1 MARSIDELKA
11 NISEGFAL
19 ADRFEIQLPPLTS
32 LIPSSRTNN
41 ILNILTGAEPVQ
53 LPLADAVR
61 NTINNAQNIG
71 MVDPVLQRVG
81 YDTHTLG
88 IFDPAGLA
96 RRALDLNIPF
106 GPKFDFDPQR
116 RVALLCTGV
125 NMPGRQIT
133 TTDRTIGMVTQQM
146 PGGFVEDDVSMTFR
160 LDQNYTAF
168 TYFYLWQNAIIGT
181 DFHEVSYKSE
191 YARDI
196 TISQM
201 KKHAG
206 GLEGLA
212 VNTPI
217 YKIKLIDA
225 FPKSIQS
232 IPLADASQDTIVEM
246 TVDISYTRWTTA

>member
-19 ADRFEIQLPPLTS
+19 ADRFEIQLPPLS
-32 LIPSSRTNN
+32 SMVPSSRTNS
-41 ILNILTGAEPVQ
+41 ILNILTGAEPVN
-53 LPLADAVR
+53 LPLADVAR
-61 NTINNAQNIG
+61 NTLSNATNG
-71 MVDPVLQRVG
+71 LLDPVLQRVG
-81 YDTHTLG
+81 
-88 IFDPAGLA
+88 FDAYTQSI
-96 RRALDLNIPF
+96 LDLGQQLNLPF
-106 GPKFDFDPQR
+106 GPKFDFDPHR
-116 RVALLCTGV
+116 RIALLCTGV

-206 GLEGLA
+206 GLEGAA

-246 TVDISYTRWTTA
+246 TVDISYTRWETAQ